1 MSQIRLYLDE
11 DSRSK
16 KLLQALQSRGVDVI
30 TVAETGMLS
39 RSDEEQLSWA
49 FTNQRVIYSFNSRDF
64 YRIHTNWLERGDS
77 HAGIILGQ
85 QNFSVGAQMR
95 RLLRLISAKSAEE
108 MQNQIEFISAWTEE

>member
-16 KLLQALQSRGVDVI
+16 KLLQALQSRGVDTI

-39 RSDEEQLSWA
+39 RSDEDQLIWA
-49 FTNQRVIYSFNSRDF
+49 CANQRVIYSFNTRDF
-64 YRIHTNWLERGDS
+64 YRIHTNWLEKGDS

-85 QNFSVGAQMR
+85 QNYSLGEQMR
-95 RLLRLISAKSAEE
+95 RLLNIISVKSAEE
-108 MQNQIEFISAWTEE
+108 MQNQIEFLSAWTE

>member
-16 KLLQALQSRGVDVI
+16 KLLQALQSRGVDII

-39 RSDEEQLSWA
+39 RSDEDQLIWA
-49 FTNQRVIYSFNSRDF
+49 FANQRVIYSFNTRDF

-85 QNFSVGAQMR
+85 QNYSVGEQMR
-95 RLLRLISAKSAEE
+95 RLLSLISAKSGTE
-108 MQNQIEFISAWTEE
+108 MQNQIEFLSAWNEE

>member
-16 KLLQALQSRGVDVI
+16 KLLQALQSRGVDII

-39 RSDEEQLSWA
+39 RSDEDQLIWA
-49 FTNQRVIYSFNSRDF
+49 FANQRVIYSFNTRDF
-64 YRIHTNWLERGDS
+64 YRIHTNWLEKGDS

-85 QNFSVGAQMR
+85 QNYSVGEQMR
-95 RLLRLISAKSAEE
+95 RLLSLISAKSASE
-108 MQNQIEFISAWTEE
+108 MQNQIEFLSAWNE

>member
-39 RSDEEQLSWA
+39 RSDEEQLIWA
-49 FTNQRVIYSFNSRDF
+49 FN
-64 YRIHTNWLERGDS
+64 
-77 HAGIILGQ
+77 
-85 QNFSVGAQMR
+85 
-95 RLLRLISAKSAEE
+95 
-108 MQNQIEFISAWTEE
+108 

>member
-16 KLLQALQSRGVDVI
+16 KLLQALQSRGVDII

-39 RSDEEQLSWA
+39 RSDEDQLIWA
-49 FTNQRVIYSFNSRDF
+49 FANQRVIYSFNTRDF
-64 YRIHTNWLERGDS
+64 YRIHTNWLEKGDS

-85 QNFSVGAQMR
+85 QNYSVGEQMR
-95 RLLRLISAKSAEE
+95 RLLSLISAKSAAE
-108 MQNQIEFISAWTEE
+108 MQNQIEFLSAWNKE

>member
-16 KLLQALQSRGVDVI
+16 KLLQALQTRGVDVI

-49 FTNQRVIYSFNSRDF
+49 FANQRVIYSFNTRDF
-64 YRIHTNWLERGDS
+64 YRIHTNWLERGDF

-85 QNFSVGAQMR
+85 QTYSVGEQMR
-95 RLLRLISAKSAEE
+95 RLLRLISAKSATE